1 MKIDFKK
8 YLQAVQYGVRIF
20 FWQKW
25 FVWVL
30 PWPSTLTTQAWKWK
44 LSYFVNRESIS
55 SISLPKIAHFSEF
68 EIGNVFE
75 WALTT
80 FAWNRSWVILA
91 IAAQNLQYHYTR
103 LQTVLVLE
111 LKQAVC
117 SSEPWQHW
125 LENRSWAIL
134 AIAAPQAQRKHWSH
148 LVRYWTT
155 TSGERKK
162 GTQTTFNGKI

>member
-20 FWQKW
+20 FNKNGSFEYCLDHQRWQH
-25 FVWVL
+25 
-30 PWPSTLTTQAWKWK
+30 K
-44 LSYFVNRESIS
+44 LENGSLFSYFGNRESIS
-55 SISLPKIAHFSEF
+55 SIYLPKIAHFSEF

-80 FAWNRSWVILA
+80 FAWNRSWAILA

-125 LENRSWAIL
+125 LENRSF
-134 AIAAPQAQRKHWSH
+134 S
-148 LVRYWTT
+148 YFG
-155 TSGERKK
+155 TSGSP
-162 GTQTTFNGKI
+162 GKIFL